1 MSNLAKIEQF
11 DINSLDIDNTSK
23 QIYLSHHNFPKV
35 KEYQD
40 KNEVSSEI
48 DTLVNFTFAYKGHSP
63 ASEREYEFTTTAL
76 KEDIFINFSNYTI
89 EEIKL
94 AFKLGVRGELGEYYG
109 LNAKTFY
116 DWLKSYRTK
125 FLHPTLNNIM
135 KLLPQKEV
143 EIPAQEIIDNNNKVL
158 ICNFLEEYK
167 ISKDYTF
174 NDFGNLIYDFFNKL
188 EIISISKDEKEQILN
203 QSKNQLK
210 VELSERNE
218 NLSKLGKVYH
228 KIDLKKAFQDI
239 ELDESKDYQT
249 RIVTI
254 AKKIALKRFIDTCI
268 ETDLDLE
275 TLINE
280 KLKEYGSK

>member
-1 MSNLAKIEQF
+1 MSNLAKKEQF
-11 DINSLDIDNTSK
+11 DIHSLDIDNTSK
-23 QIYLSHHNFPKV
+23 EIYLSHHNFPKI

-40 KNEVSSEI
+40 KNKVSSEI

-116 DWLKSYRTK
+116 DWLKAYRTK
-125 FLHPTLNNIM
+125 FLNPALNNII
-135 KLLPQKEV
+135 KLLPKKEV
-143 EIPAQEIIDNNNKVL
+143 EIPNQEQIDNNNKIL
-158 ICNFLEEYK
+158 ICNFFNEYK
-167 ISKDYTF
+167 VSKEYTF
-174 NDFGNLIYDFFNKL
+174 NDFGNLIYDFLKKL
-188 EIISISKDEKEQILN
+188 NLIELSKDEKDNILN

-228 KIDLKKAFQDI
+228 KIDLKKAFQEI
-239 ELDESKDYQT
+239 ELDGKDYQS
-249 RIVTI
+249 RIFMI
-254 AKKIALKRFIDTCI
+254 AKKIALQRFIDNCI
-268 ETDLDLE
+268 EEDIDLE

-280 KLKEYGSK
+280 KIKEYGNK

>member
-11 DINSLDIDNTSK
+11 DINSLNIDNTSK
-23 QIYLSHHNFPKV
+23 QIYLSHHNYPKV
-35 KEYQD
+35 KEYED
-40 KNEVSSEI
+40 KNKVSSEI

-76 KEDIFINFSNYTI
+76 KEDIFLNFSHYTI

-116 DWLKSYRTK
+116 DWLKAYKTK
-125 FLHPTLNNIM
+125 FLQPALNNII

-143 EIPAQEIIDNNNKVL
+143 EIPKQEEIDNNNKIL
-158 ICNFLEEYK
+158 ICNFFEEYK
-167 ISKDYTF
+167 TTKNYTF
-174 NDFGNLIYDFFNKL
+174 NDFGNLIYDFLKKL
-188 EIISISKDEKEQILN
+188 NLISLLEDEKVEILN

-210 VELSERNE
+210 IELSQRNE
-218 NLSKLGKVYH
+218 DLIKLGKVYH
-228 KIDLKKAFQDI
+228 KIDLKKAFQEI
-239 ELDESKDYQT
+239 ELDGKDYQT
-249 RIVTI
+249 RVYMI
-254 AKKIALKRFIDTCI
+254 AKKIALQRFINTCVEEDT
-268 ETDLDLE
+268 DLE

-280 KLKEYGSK
+280 KLKEYGNK

>member
-11 DINSLDIDNTSK
+11 DINSLNIDNTSK
-23 QIYLSHHNFPKV
+23 QIYLSHHNYPKV
-35 KEYQD
+35 KEYED
-40 KNEVSSEI
+40 KNKVSSEI

-76 KEDIFINFSNYTI
+76 KEDIFLNFSNYTI

-116 DWLKSYRTK
+116 DWLKAYKTK
-125 FLHPTLNNIM
+125 FLQPALNNII

-143 EIPAQEIIDNNNKVL
+143 EIPKQEEIDNNNKIL
-158 ICNFLEEYK
+158 ICNFFEEYK
-167 ISKDYTF
+167 TTKKYTF
-174 NDFGNLIYDFFNKL
+174 NDFGNLIYDFLKKL
-188 EIISISKDEKEQILN
+188 NLISLLEDEKAEIIN

-210 VELSERNE
+210 IELSQRNE
-218 NLSKLGKVYH
+218 DLIKLGKVYH
-228 KIDLKKAFQDI
+228 KIDLKKAFQEI
-239 ELDESKDYQT
+239 ELDGKDYQT
-249 RIVTI
+249 RVYMI
-254 AKKIALKRFIDTCI
+254 AKKIALQRFINTCVEEDT
-268 ETDLDLE
+268 DLE

-280 KLKEYGSK
+280 KLKEYGNK